1 MGEVA
6 EPNTRRP
13 FGMAR
18 LLWHVWRH
26 GHAVRVNR
34 GITVPLGDASRGW
47 LYVCECGGVVA
58 R

>member
-1 MGEVA
+1 MGERFEADA
-6 EPNTRRP
+6 ERP

-18 LLWHVWRH
+18 LLWHVWRR

-34 GITVPLGDASRGW
+34 GITVPMGACSRGW
-47 LYVCECGGVVA
+47 LYVCECGGVVS